1 MDAVLV
7 VRWVASAVIV
17 IFFVLSAHL
26 PFQREKYI
34 LLLWILSALFLPLFC
49 RGVLSVLCLWLAL
62 RALWLGFS

>member
-1 MDAVLV
+1 MGAVLV

-49 RGVLSVLCLWLAL
+49 VLSVLCLWLAL
-62 RALWLGFS
+62 RVQWLGFS